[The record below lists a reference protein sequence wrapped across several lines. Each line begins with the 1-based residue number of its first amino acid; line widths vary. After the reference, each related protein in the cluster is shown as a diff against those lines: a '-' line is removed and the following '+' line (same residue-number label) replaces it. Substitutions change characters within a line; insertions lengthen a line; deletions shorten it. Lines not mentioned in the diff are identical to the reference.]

1 MQKKK
6 KRGEREGGLGKL
18 VNKRRTH
25 VHYLRV
31 ILLRASFGVLWHPLI
46 CVRTRL
52 SLRFPFWSPR
62 MMTWRFRIA
71 FVRMWM
77 VAIDMLMTALPSCA
91 PMTNVNITITGI
103 RGARIGLGAALVQ
116 GTRFVIYTA
125 DFRVLLPHTF
135 IVNDVF
141 SPSYASARGSLLSLL
156 LCSRVGKSFTPQS
169 QSPRDDLSYRTC
181 LWQLG
186 GGIDLGARR
195 QRLVW
200 LSGMGHSKIGLDEVE
215 RNYPCFS
222 PK

>member
-6 KRGEREGGLGKL
+6 RREREGGLSKL

-31 ILLRASFGVLWHPLI
+31 ILLRASGVLWHLLI

-52 SLRFPFWSPR
+52 SLRFPSFWSPR
-62 MMTWRFRIA
+62 LMTWRFRIA

-77 VAIDMLMTALPSCA
+77 VAIDMVVTALPSRA
-91 PMTNVNITITGI
+91 PMTDVNITITGGI
-103 RGARIGLGAALVQ
+103 RGGARIRRLGLGLGATLVQ

-141 SPSYASARGSLLSLL
+141 SPSYASAGGSLLFLL

-186 GGIDLGARR
+186 GGIDSVAKYFGGNVHAGSLYWYHT
-195 QRLVW
+195 V
-200 LSGMGHSKIGLDEVE
+200 
-215 RNYPCFS
+215 
-222 PK
+222 